1 MLMETQILSI
11 SSTEDRVLETVRK
24 LDCFEAKM
32 AGYIQTV
39 ADKSLSEWKALCS
52 AMLSP
57 DRIHQAQG

>member
-1 MLMETQILSI
+1 MGATDLLMETQILSI

-39 ADKSLSEWKALCS
+39 ADKSLSE
-52 AMLSP
+52 
-57 DRIHQAQG
+57 